1 MILAFLLILIVFGF
15 RLAFRFKLVV
25 SLPAALELGFLGDW
39 EAGGLGF
46 FGGWFPAENP
56 LQRRGDGSVRGWG
69 GGGCCGSPYSWGGGW
84 MGLRFQGWAVVDVL
98 ERDPFSALSWYL
110 VIARKAIPKKPA

>member
-69 GGGCCGSPYSWGGGW
+69 GRW

>member
-56 LQRRGDGSVRGWG
+56 LQRRGDGSVRGLGRWMLWFPLFLG
-69 GGGCCGSPYSWGGGW
+69 WWLDGLEVSGMGCCGCKGGIFTHPLA
-84 MGLRFQGWAVVDVL
+84 M
-98 ERDPFSALSWYL
+98 LSNN
-110 VIARKAIPKKPA
+110 A